1 MADSTLSLGT
11 GSTDGYLNSTVY
23 TSSGT
28 TADNVTLSDTTAN
41 PANSNK
47 FTYTNIGI
55 NTADGNDTVT
65 VTNVLYSDRSVDKDN
80 WSLRLG
86 AADDSLVIDPG
97 PVTGYNLQASTGNDT
112 IVINGSANN
121 TVVNGGIGSD
131 SLVLTVGSFT
141 NGIIAAVGGN
151 VATKGQIVTDGADT
165 IVIGDNTAVTGSTIL
180 NFSITG
186 GTGFTDTL
194 EIGAQGTKT
203 AFTITADDLAGVSA
217 GTYGTGNLIS
227 GSSADIA
234 ALNDWLTTGTNKITL
249 I

>member
-1 MADSTLSLGT
+1 MADPTLSLGT
-11 GSTDGYLNSTVY
+11 GSTDGYLDSTVY

-41 PANSNK
+41 PANPDK
-47 FTYTNIGI
+47 FTYTNIGV
-55 NTADGNDTVT
+55 NTAEGNDTVT
-65 VTNVLYSDRSVDKDN
+65 VSAALYSDRSVVKDN

-86 AADDSLVIDPG
+86 TGNDSLVINPG
-97 PVTGYNLQASTGNDT
+97 PVTGYNFQASTGDDT
-112 IVINGSANN
+112 IRITGALSE

-131 SLVLTVGSFT
+131 SLVLAGSFT

-165 IVIGDNTAVTGSTIL
+165 IVIAADTAVTGSTIL

-186 GTGFTDTL
+186 GAGFTDTL

-217 GTYGTGNLIS
+217 GTYETGSLIS
-227 GSSADIA
+227 GTSADIL